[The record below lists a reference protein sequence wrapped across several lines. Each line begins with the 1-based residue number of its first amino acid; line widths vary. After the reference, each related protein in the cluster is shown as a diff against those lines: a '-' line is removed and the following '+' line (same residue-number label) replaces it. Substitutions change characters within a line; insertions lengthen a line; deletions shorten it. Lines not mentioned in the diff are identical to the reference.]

1 MRNLRTNLKRGLSRP
16 DGGIPH
22 RSRRLVAFNAFDASV
37 YVVIGLFGCISLFPF
52 LHLLAMSLSD
62 AVNILQGNVG
72 LWPRGFTLASYQIA
86 FVRLPMLQAIRNTL
100 VYTVT
105 GTVLSVAATLTMAY
119 PLARRGF
126 YGGRTVL
133 LLVSFT
139 MFFNGGMIPTYLVVK
154 NLGLIDKIGA
164 MVLPGLIA
172 TWNLILTRTFLQE
185 LPYELVESAKIDGAG
200 EWLIFRRLIVPL
212 SHPIIA
218 VLVLYYGVG
227 LWNMFFTPMLYLN
240 EKSKYP
246 LQLVLRDLLV
256 ETTEGYTDAYYE
268 QSKVM
273 QTNMKYAAIVIA
285 TVPIVCMYPFLQRY
299 FVQGVRVGAL
309 KG

>member
-1 MRNLRTNLKRGLSRP
+1 MRNLRTNLKQTENHHGRAFHHRARG
-16 DGGIPH
+16 
-22 RSRRLVAFNAFDASV
+22 AFNAFDLLA
-37 YVVIGLFGCISLFPF
+37 YFVIALFGCISLFPF
-52 LHLLAMSLSD
+52 LHLLAMSFSD
-62 AVNILQGNVG
+62 AVNITQGNVTV
-72 LWPRGFTLASYQIA
+72 WPRGFTIAAYEIA
-86 FVRLPMLQAIRNTL
+86 FVRLPMVQAIRNTL
-100 VYTVT
+100 VYTVV
-105 GTVLSVAATLTMAY
+105 GTVLSVIVTLTMAY

-126 YGGRTVL
+126 YGGKTVL
-133 LLVSFT
+133 LLVTFT

-154 NLGLIDKIGA
+154 ELGLINTIGA

-200 EWLIFRRLIVPL
+200 EWRIFRKLIVPL
-212 SHPIIA
+212 STPIIA

-246 LQLVLRDLLV
+246 LQLILRDLLV

-285 TVPIVCMYPFLQRY
+285 TVPIVCIYPFLQRY